1 MSTIAGKAL
10 PPGIPVERRAGRGI
24 GGSPFDYQR
33 QVEMIMK
40 APRERALFTSR
51 GRERLATSAVILAI
65 VVSLAGACV
74 VIVESTVPAPQKT
87 RSATH

>member
-10 PPGIPVERRAGRGI
+10 PPGIPVERRAGRSI

-40 APRERALFTSR
+40 APRERPLFTSR
-51 GRERLATSAVILAI
+51 GRERLAASAVVLAI

-74 VIVESTVPAPQKT
+74 VIVEATPPAPQMT
-87 RSATH
+87 RSAT